1 MWTPLGPFSLHEL
14 DLDPRLSS
22 ALVEQMARVV
32 EGLEGQAHKATEA
45 EPTLVSGIYNSYS
58 HPPHQKMWRDG
69 KKIFFLGKED
79 TRILYVQ
86 EVGTRFVYYVPKK

>member
-14 DLDPRLSS
+14 DLDPRLPS

-45 EPTLVSGIYNSYS
+45 EPTLVSGIYNSNSYS
-58 HPPHQKMWRDG
+58 HPPHQKM
-69 KKIFFLGKED
+69 
-79 TRILYVQ
+79 
-86 EVGTRFVYYVPKK
+86 